1 MRVFIDRGKKP
12 HKEGKN
18 AHVVI
23 SVFTH
28 ITVLSV
34 FTYITV
40 LSVFTHITTEI
51 YQQDGLW
58 DSSCLGNVLARIIM
72 QDLYVLN
79 LNILLQQSL
88 LALEYLQTTYVYAI
102 PPV

>member
-12 HKEGKN
+12 PKEGKN
-18 AHVVI
+18 AHVVL

-28 ITVLSV
+28 
-34 FTYITV
+34 ITV